1 MKEKFN
7 SIPEALQKQIIIR
20 VGASG
25 LSLLL
30 VVVVIAMYRDVYLSL
45 AFVLFFLFFGASGV
59 FMFWN
64 AAKGRYIAIEGECTE
79 VERTTLRK
87 RPKVIYFTAEP
98 HNVKLHVRQR
108 LRNIAVGDRR
118 VVYASENTPVYQN
131 EGCQILSGYLA
142 LTVKKGNE

>member
-79 VERTTLRK
+79 VERTTLPEKAESHLLHRRAAQCEAPCTAASAK
-87 RPKVIYFTAEP
+87 YCSRRPSCGVCLGE
-98 HNVKLHVRQR
+98 
-108 LRNIAVGDRR
+108 
-118 VVYASENTPVYQN
+118 YA
-131 EGCQILSGYLA
+131 GLS
-142 LTVKKGNE
+142 K

>member
-30 VVVVIAMYRDVYLSL
+30 VVVV
-45 AFVLFFLFFGASGV
+45 
-59 FMFWN
+59 
-64 AAKGRYIAIEGECTE
+64 IEGECTE

-108 LRNIAVGDRR
+108 LRNIAVGDRL

>member
-87 RPKVIYFTAEP
+87 GRKSSTSPQSRTM
-98 HNVKLHVRQR
+98 
-108 LRNIAVGDRR
+108 
-118 VVYASENTPVYQN
+118 
-131 EGCQILSGYLA
+131 
-142 LTVKKGNE
+142 

>member
-45 AFVLFFLFFGASGV
+45 AFVLFFLFSEPAAFSCFG
-59 FMFWN
+59 MQQ
-64 AAKGRYIAIEGECTE
+64 KEDI
-79 VERTTLRK
+79 
-87 RPKVIYFTAEP
+87 
-98 HNVKLHVRQR
+98 
-108 LRNIAVGDRR
+108 
-118 VVYASENTPVYQN
+118 
-131 EGCQILSGYLA
+131 
-142 LTVKKGNE
+142 